1 MNAVI
6 QLFESS
12 LTKVIGT
19 FAHNWPYLLASILI
33 GTLIKLFLD
42 KDKVAAY
49 LQNHQKGGVA
59 LATAVA
65 VGTPLCS
72 CGTTAVVIGMMASM
86 MPWAPI
92 VAFMVASPLSS
103 PEGMIYTAGLFGWPF
118 ALAGFIGSILL
129 GLAGGWLAGVLDR
142 SGWLKDQFRFKQ
154 TVAAS
159 VPAAAPAA
167 SLRVN
172 QPAPAMAA
180 TSCGC
185 QAAPVLK
192 LQPALVEVSA
202 NDFVVPQVSA
212 QSSCGC
218 GSPAAPAAIQPKAS
232 TSCCGGPVV
241 IQPTASSCGCGS
253 SNSAL
258 AAKTSSRPKVTWS
271 AFAQGFLQD
280 GPKLL
285 VMFFGFAFIGYL
297 INGLIPSSWV
307 STLFGAGHAYSVPL
321 AATLGLPFYI
331 NSEGSLPLIRAML
344 DSGMS
349 QGAALA
355 FLIAGSGTSIGAIAG
370 ALSIAKWRVIAVVV
384 TTLWAGSIVLGI
396 AFDLLLATGVI

>member
-1 MNAVI
+1 MNALI

-12 LTKVIGT
+12 LTKVVGT
-19 FAHNWPYLLASILI
+19 FVHNWPYLLASILI

-42 KDKVAAY
+42 KDKVASY

-103 PEGMIYTAGLFGWPF
+103 PEGMVYTAGLFGWPF
-118 ALAGFIGSILL
+118 AIAGFIGSILL
-129 GLAGGWLAGVLDR
+129 GLAGGWLAGVLEKA
-142 SGWLKDQFRFKQ
+142 GWLKDQFRFKQ

-159 VPAAAPAA
+159 APAAVPSA

-172 QPAPAMAA
+172 QPAPVMAT

-185 QAAPVLK
+185 QAAPSLQ

-202 NDFVVPQVSA
+202 NEFVAPQASA
-212 QSSCGC
+212 LGSCGC
-218 GSPAAPAAIQPKAS
+218 GSPATPAAVQPKAS
-232 TSCCGGPVV
+232 SCCSGPAV
-241 IQPTASSCGCGS
+241 IQPKASSCGCGS
-253 SNSAL
+253 SNSAP
-258 AAKTSSRPKVTWS
+258 AARTSSRPKVTWS
-271 AFAQGFLQD
+271 LFAQGLLQD

-297 INGLIPSSWV
+297 INGLIPASWIPA
-307 STLFGAGHAYSVPL
+307 LFGAGHAYGVPL

-370 ALSIAKWRVIAVVV
+370 ALSIAKWRVIALVVA
-384 TTLWAGSIVLGI
+384 TLWAGSILIGF
-396 AFDLLLATGVI
+396 AFDLFLKTGLI